1 MSPQLARRKLLV
13 IFDLDGTLLISRD
26 GPTGKRFILRPGA
39 RSILRCLSWFGIDT
53 AIWTAGTRDYALAA
67 VDVLYSHTSPLFVMS
82 REDCFNFGT
91 HRQEKPLVHVWAFFP
106 QYDGSNTVIV
116 DDIPDNYRS
125 TPNNG
130 ICSPEFTGQEDDDY
144 LRYLVSIL
152 VSLKGKRDVRRE
164 IAGLRSRQ
172 QI

>member
-26 GPTGKRFILRPGA
+26 GPTGKRFILRSGA

-67 VDVLYSHTSPLFVMS
+67 VDVLYSHTRPLFVMS
-82 REDCFNFGT
+82 REDCSDFGT
-91 HRQEKPLVHVWAFFP
+91 YRQEKPLVHVWAFFP

-130 ICSPEFTGQEDDDY
+130 ICPPEFTGQDDDY

-164 IAGLRSRQ
+164 IAGLRSQRL
-172 QI
+172 I